1 VIVPE
6 ISEPARRWLVT
17 VAVMAVATMQI
28 LDSTVTNVALPHMQ
42 GSLSASV
49 DEITWVFTSFLAAN
63 AVVLPATGWLAA
75 LLGRRR
81 FFFVAT
87 LTFIGSSLLAA
98 VAPSLE
104 VLVGA
109 RVLQGLGGGPLLP
122 LSQAILMEIF
132 PPRQRG
138 TAMAIWG
145 IGVMFAP
152 IVGPTLGGWIT
163 DNYSWRWIFY
173 LNLPIGVFA
182 LVLAWAVLEEPAERP
197 AAISRVDG
205 LGLALMVLGVGAL
218 QVAVDRGNRLDWFDS
233 TAITSLVAVGGLALV
248 AFVAREL
255 TAAEPIVD
263 LRILADRTFAVGTML
278 ISIMGFA
285 LYSSMILLTFYV
297 EHLLRYDALTAG
309 YVLSPGGLGS
319 VITLAIAGRLVNRV
333 DPRWLVSIG
342 ATIITYSLYLMA
354 SFSLAADFW
363 TILWSRFVQGV
374 GMGLVFVPLTTM
386 SLAAVAPGRMATATG
401 VFNVVRN
408 LGGSAGIAVLT
419 TLLSRQTQAH
429 QAALVT
435 RVTAWDPATAERL
448 GLLERAFAAAGADP
462 YTAQTQALQHLYAD
476 VQRQA
481 AMKAFLDDFWLLTLV
496 FVAFVPLV
504 WLMHRPADHAA
515 LAEPLQPVE
524 TAWGPPDPW
533 RSGGPRSGARA
544 TPGPA

>member
-1 VIVPE
+1 MIVPE

-28 LDSTVTNVALPHMQ
+28 LDTTVTNVALPHMQ

-145 IGVMFAP
+145 LGVMFAP

-205 LGLALMVLGVGAL
+205 LGLGLMVLGVGAL
-218 QVAVDRGNRLDWFDS
+218 QVALDRGNRLDWFDS

-248 AFVAREL
+248 AFVVREL

-278 ISIMGFA
+278 VSIMGFA

-297 EHLLRYDALTAG
+297 EHLLGYDALTAG

-319 VITLAIAGRLVNRV
+319 VITLAVAGRLVNRV

-342 ATIITYSLYLMA
+342 AAIIAYSLYLMA
-354 SFSLAADFW
+354 SLSLAADFW

-386 SLAAVAPGRMATATG
+386 SLAGVAPGRMATATG

-435 RVTAWDPATAERL
+435 RVTRWDPATAERL

-481 AMKAFLDDFWLLTLV
+481 AMKAFLDDFWVLTLI

-515 LAEPLQPVE
+515 LSEPLQPVE
-524 TAWGPPDPW
+524 
-533 RSGGPRSGARA
+533 GA
-544 TPGPA
+544 

>member
-1 VIVPE
+1 
-6 ISEPARRWLVT
+6 
-17 VAVMAVATMQI
+17 
-28 LDSTVTNVALPHMQ
+28 
-42 GSLSASV
+42 
-49 DEITWVFTSFLAAN
+49 
-63 AVVLPATGWLAA
+63 VLPATGWLAA

-87 LTFIGSSLLAA
+87 LIFIGSSLLAA

-132 PPRQRG
+132 PPRERG

-145 IGVMFAP
+145 LGVMFAP

-197 AAISRVDG
+197 AAIRRVDG

-218 QVAVDRGNRLDWFDS
+218 QVALDRGNRLDWFDS
-233 TAITSLVAVGGLALV
+233 TAITSLVTVGGLALV

-263 LRILADRTFAVGTML
+263 LRVLADRTFAVGTVL
-278 ISIMGFA
+278 IAIMGFA
-285 LYSSMILLTFYV
+285 LYSSMVLLTFYV
-297 EHLLRYDALTAG
+297 EQLLRYDALTAG
-309 YVLSPGGLGS
+309 YVLSPGGVGS

-342 ATIITYSLYLMA
+342 AAIIAYSLYLMA
-354 SFSLAADFW
+354 SLSLAADFW
-363 TILWSRFVQGV
+363 TVLWSRFVQGV

-401 VFNVVRN
+401 IFNVVRN

-419 TLLSRQTQAH
+419 TVLARQAQTH

-435 RVTAWDPATAERL
+435 RVTRWDPATAERL

-481 AMKAFLDDFWLLTLV
+481 AMKAFLDDFWILTLI

-504 WLMHRPADHAA
+504 WLMHRPPDLAA

-524 TAWGPPDPW
+524 A
-533 RSGGPRSGARA
+533 A
-544 TPGPA
+544 